1 MKSKQNRVETEPSA
15 YPVLPLHTTVVFPRS
30 VATLHITRK
39 QSLDLILQNKDSDSG
54 IVLALARDFASDEI
68 RSRDL
73 HEVGVLACIVKIQDS
88 LKDSVVVT
96 VSAEKRVRLVR
107 YVTEEPYC
115 TAYVD
120 ELVEDI
126 GNPNEQLSFT
136 ERIADLV
143 EKLVRSD
150 GRYSPEHCNLFD
162 LSRDEPGTYC
172 DTIANQLH
180 ISLEQ
185 KQRVLSAL
193 SVTERAGI
201 LLGIVTEELQK
212 LAIERELE
220 SKVTLSI
227 EKHQREDYLRKQLA
241 EIRRELGDA
250 DPEEKL
256 ITEYF
261 EKIETSPNLPDYV
274 VERAQL
280 ETERLKMLSIASAEY
295 GSTKSYLDFLL
306 KLPWNKL
313 RPEKTDLAEMEKTIT
328 ESYYGHESV
337 KAQIVEYLAIRKL
350 TSDIRS
356 PVLCLAGPPGT
367 GKTSLAELIAKA
379 LGREFVSI
387 NLAGLTSAEEIR
399 GSSRTF
405 PGAVPGRVMR
415 ELANLESCNPVV
427 LLDDLDKLAEHQLG
441 YSLPLLFV
449 EIIDPRQNK
458 NFVDDYLGL
467 MFDLSH
473 VLFIAT
479 VDSLDGVP
487 NTLCER
493 MEIIE
498 FTGYIEDEKIAVA
511 KDFIIPKLM
520 RRHKLS
526 PSDLSFSPNAIRRTI
541 RNYTLESGI
550 LGLKREIEVVCRKCV
565 RQKASTGKVSWKISE
580 RNLERYLGTPIFIPE
595 VAESQPEI
603 GVATGLAWTESGGE
617 LMMVEGLRMRG
628 AGNVISTGSLGD
640 VMRESIQ
647 AAHSY
652 IRSKA
657 DLLGIEYSDFGSYD
671 VHIHFPSGGIPKDG
685 PSAGLAV
692 CIVIASVM
700 SNCPVRND
708 IAVTGEVSLRGKV
721 LPVSGVREKIA
732 AAHRAGIYRLAIP
745 SSNEKDLRTLPSQ
758 LREDMQFIFVD
769 YVENVFEH
777 TLLNFDPEV
786 LSLQQ
791 LLQHEITKAT
801 KNIQK
806 MGQLG
811 LGAPASKR
819 KRPASRKQRSASKK
833 QRDR

>member
-1 MKSKQNRVETEPSA
+1 MNSKQKQSGTEPNA
-15 YPVLPLHTTVVFPRS
+15 YPVLPLHTTVVFPRT

-39 QSLDLILQNKDSDSG
+39 QSLNLIIENKDNDG
-54 IVLALARDFASDEI
+54 DIVLVLAHDVSSEEVK
-68 RSRDL
+68 SRDL
-73 HEVGVLACIVKIQDS
+73 HRIGVLARIVKIQDS

-107 YVTEEPYC
+107 FVTEEPYC
-115 TAYVD
+115 TAYVE
-120 ELVEDI
+120 ELSENF
-126 GNPNEQLSFT
+126 GNPNEQFSIT

-143 EKLVRSD
+143 GRLMKAD
-150 GRYSPEHCNLFD
+150 GRYSSEHCNLFD
-162 LSRDEPGTYC
+162 LSRDEPNVYC
-172 DTIANQLH
+172 DTVANQLY
-180 ISLEQ
+180 IALEQ

-212 LAIERELE
+212 LVIERELE
-220 SKVTLSI
+220 SKVNLSI
-227 EKHQREDYLRKQLA
+227 EKNQREEYLRKQLA

-256 ITEYF
+256 IKEYF
-261 EKIETSPNLPDYV
+261 EKIETKPDLPEHV
-274 VERAQL
+274 RERALL
-280 ETERLKMLSIASAEY
+280 ETERLKMLSVASAEY

-313 RPEKTDLAEMEKTIT
+313 RAEKTNLAQMEKVIT
-328 ESYYGHESV
+328 GSYYGHESV
-337 KAQIVEYLAIRKL
+337 KSHIVEYLAIRKL
-350 TSDIRS
+350 TSNVRS

-379 LGREFVSI
+379 LNREFINI
-387 NLAGLTSAEEIR
+387 NLAGITSAEEIR

-405 PGAVPGRVMR
+405 LGAAPGRIMR
-415 ELANLESCNPVV
+415 ELASIESCNPVI
-427 LLDDLDKLAEHQLG
+427 LLDDLDKLSEHQSG
-441 YSLPLLFV
+441 CSLPLLFV

-458 NFVDDYLGL
+458 HFVDDYLGL
-467 MFDLSH
+467 LFDLSQ

-479 VDSLDGVP
+479 VDSLDTVP
-487 NTLCER
+487 NTLSER
-493 MEIIE
+493 MEVVE

-511 KDFIIPKLM
+511 KDFLIPKLIK
-520 RRHKLS
+520 RHRLT
-526 PSDLSFSPNAIRRTI
+526 PSDLRFSPNAIRRI
-541 RNYTLESGI
+541 VRHYTLESGI
-550 LGLKREIEVVCRKCV
+550 LGLKREIETICRKCV
-565 RQKASTGKVSWKISE
+565 RQKASTGRVSWRVTE
-580 RNLERYLGTPIFIPE
+580 RTIERYLGTPVFIPE
-595 VAESQPEI
+595 VAEMQPEV

-628 AGNVISTGSLGD
+628 SGNVIPTGSLGE

-657 DLLGIEYSDFGSYD
+657 DLLGIEHSDFANYD

-692 CIVIASVM
+692 CIVVASVM

-708 IAVTGEVSLRGKV
+708 IAMTGEVSLRGKV

-732 AAHRAGIYRLAIP
+732 AAHRAGIYRLVIP
-745 SSNEKDLRTLPSQ
+745 SANEKDLRALPKQ
-758 LREDMQFIFVD
+758 LRDDMEFIFID
-769 YVENVFEH
+769 YVEEIFEH
-777 TLLNFDPEV
+777 TLLNFDPDV

-806 MGQLG
+806 KGQLG
-811 LGAPASKR
+811 LGQPASKR
-819 KRPASRKQRSASKK
+819 KRSASKK
-833 QRDR
+833 QRKR